1 MEPLLRIADLVKHF
15 PLKGTGHHVHAVN
28 GISFSIN
35 KGETLSLVGESGS
48 GKTTVGRCVLGLI
61 RPTSGE
67 ALFRGK
73 PIGSAWNVRSPA
85 LRGKI
90 QLVFQEAGKS
100 LDPRMSIWAS
110 IEEPLRQM
118 KLARDKRQARV
129 REVIERVNLPPSVL
143 DQYPFELGAG
153 EQQRVAIA
161 RAIITEPELL
171 VLDEPTSAL
180 SPAARA
186 ELIDLLADIQRELG
200 TTYLLISHDLS
211 AVHQLSHRVAVMYL
225 GHLVEEG
232 TLDEIFRT
240 PHHPYTAGL
249 LSSIM
254 LPNPELNRESAFVLT
269 GEIPSPIALATGCPL
284 APRCPLCSRRCTEAF
299 PPSAAVTATHRV
311 YCYRHDEVAHQ
322 EAAIDI
328 FGAFQRFAERVLS
341 I

>member
-35 KGETLSLVGESGS
+35 KGETLSLVGEFGS

-90 QLVFQEAGKS
+90 QLVFQEAGEL

-143 DQYPFELGAG
+143 DQYPF
-153 EQQRVAIA
+153 RA
-161 RAIITEPELL
+161 R
-171 VLDEPTSAL
+171 
-180 SPAARA
+180 R
-186 ELIDLLADIQRELG
+186 G
-200 TTYLLISHDLS
+200 
-211 AVHQLSHRVAVMYL
+211 
-225 GHLVEEG
+225 
-232 TLDEIFRT
+232 
-240 PHHPYTAGL
+240 
-249 LSSIM
+249 
-254 LPNPELNRESAFVLT
+254 
-269 GEIPSPIALATGCPL
+269 
-284 APRCPLCSRRCTEAF
+284 
-299 PPSAAVTATHRV
+299 
-311 YCYRHDEVAHQ
+311 
-322 EAAIDI
+322 
-328 FGAFQRFAERVLS
+328 
-341 I
+341 